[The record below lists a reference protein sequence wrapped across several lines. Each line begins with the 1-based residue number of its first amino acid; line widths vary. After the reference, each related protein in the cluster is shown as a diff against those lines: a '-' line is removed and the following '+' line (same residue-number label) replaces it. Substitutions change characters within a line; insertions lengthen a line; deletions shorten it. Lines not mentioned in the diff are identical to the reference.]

1 MINFNL
7 DAFTKYVD
15 LLKFIVEFIALLIGS
30 GFGFYRFILKKEFH
44 PKIQFS
50 VELNVIDRTSK
61 GWLVEVIAFIE
72 NKGSVRHLIDTND
85 FTFTIRYLTKKSN
98 FSNDIT
104 IQKEKF
110 YTLNFDNKVEDST
123 NKGYFQMLPNF
134 FGETFIDPSVK
145 QKYSCPLVILNDATH
160 VLVISKFRYKDLS
173 MDFHT
178 AQGFYKLETNAK
190 IEQKQNQGD

>member
-85 FTFTIRYLTKKSN
+85 LG
-98 FSNDIT
+98 
-104 IQKEKF
+104 
-110 YTLNFDNKVEDST
+110 ST
-123 NKGYFQMLPNF
+123 PPAFLATTG
-134 FGETFIDPSVK
+134 FGAP
-145 QKYSCPLVILNDATH
+145 
-160 VLVISKFRYKDLS
+160 KFR
-173 MDFHT
+173 
-178 AQGFYKLETNAK
+178 
-190 IEQKQNQGD
+190 